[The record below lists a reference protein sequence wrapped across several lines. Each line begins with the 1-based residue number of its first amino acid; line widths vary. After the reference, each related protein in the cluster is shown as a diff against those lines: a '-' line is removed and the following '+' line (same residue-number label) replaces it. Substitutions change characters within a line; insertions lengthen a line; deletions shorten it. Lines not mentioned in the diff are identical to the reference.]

1 MSSDENIENTTSDES
16 SIENEDYFFNENME
30 NNIESIDA
38 QEIFNLLN
46 QQNTG
51 PINYSFTTREYFNL
65 PTEFFPFTTSQNNQ
79 RDFLPNFHRI
89 NSYDSINT
97 GIRNIFEEMYP
108 ILLSEVMD
116 YIENDIVDEVMERTL
131 NESVVERNEHDFI
144 DFHTENYNDLSEEN
158 KNVKDCSICLVDF
171 EDDDSVSLTNCKHL
185 FHSNCITEWSRYK
198 KDCPI
203 CRAKLK
209 EFNEPI

>member
-1 MSSDENIENTTSDES
+1 MSSDENITSDES
-16 SIENEDYFFNENME
+16 SIENEDYFLNENVE
-30 NNIESIDA
+30 NNTESIDA

-46 QQNTG
+46 QQNME
-51 PINYSFTTREYFNL
+51 PINYNFTSRQYFNL

-79 RDFLPNFHRI
+79 IYSLPNFERI
-89 NSYDSINT
+89 NFTNSINT

-108 ILLSEVMD
+108 ILLSEVID

-131 NESVVERNEHDFI
+131 NESVVERNENDFI
-144 DFHTENYNDLSEEN
+144 EFVSENYNELSEEN
-158 KNVKDCSICLVDF
+158 KNTKDCSICLVDF

-185 FHSNCITEWSRYK
+185 FHNNCITEWSRYK

-203 CRAKLK
+203 CRTKLK
-209 EFNEPI
+209 DEINEPI

>member
-1 MSSDENIENTTSDES
+1 MSSEENIENTTSDES
-16 SIENEDYFFNENME
+16 SIENEDYFFNEN
-30 NNIESIDA
+30 IESIDA
-38 QEIFNLLN
+38 QEIFNLIN

-51 PINYSFTTREYFNL
+51 PINYTFTTTQYLNL
-65 PTEFFPFTTSQNNQ
+65 PTEFFPFTTYENNQ

-108 ILLSEVMD
+108 IFLDEVMD
-116 YIENDIVDEVMERTL
+116 YIENDIVDEVIERTL
-131 NESVVERNEHDFI
+131 NESVFERNEDDFI
-144 DFHTENYNDLSEEN
+144 DFHSEDYNDLSEEN

-185 FHSNCITEWSRYK
+185 FHNNCITEWSRYK

>member
-1 MSSDENIENTTSDES
+1 MSSDENITSDES
-16 SIENEDYFFNENME
+16 SIENEDYFFNENVE
-30 NNIESIDA
+30 NNTESIDA

-46 QQNTG
+46 QQNME
-51 PINYSFTTREYFNL
+51 PINYNFISRQYFSL

-79 RDFLPNFHRI
+79 IDSLPNFERI
-89 NSYDSINT
+89 NLTNSINT

-108 ILLSEVMD
+108 ILLSEVID

-131 NESVVERNEHDFI
+131 NESVVERNENDFI
-144 DFHTENYNDLSEEN
+144 EFISENYNELSDEN
-158 KNVKDCSICLVDF
+158 KNTKDCSICLVDF
-171 EDDDSVSLTNCKHL
+171 EDNDSVSLTNCKHL
-185 FHSNCITEWSRYK
+185 FHNNCITEWSRYK